1 MSDQTTGQR
10 IEQSL
15 VLICAELD
23 EQRRQADANHS
34 AIMAKLEA
42 ILSHMPGVMST
53 IEQHTADIETLKK
66 VRVIGPVNGKGAH

>member
-34 AIMAKLEA
+34 AIMA
-42 ILSHMPGVMST
+42 
-53 IEQHTADIETLKK
+53 
-66 VRVIGPVNGKGAH
+66 R

>member
-23 EQRRQADANHS
+23 EQRRQAAANQT
-34 AIMAKLEA
+34 AIMAKLDS
-42 ILSHMPGVMST
+42 ILSHFPGVMRT
-53 IEQHTADIETLKK
+53 IEIHTEQIRALEERPGMT
-66 VRVIGPVNGKGAH
+66 NGKGAH